1 MTETTF
7 LSFLAPPFPYF
18 IEGNLTTYKRGQRHP
33 DRYNLGFFDVIIMKE
48 GSLYIGEEHEQWK
61 LLSHDVLVLE
71 PNKHHFPVEPCTEDT
86 EFYWFHFQTKDKWCV
101 QKEQKPLEPDQPVP
115 TLHFHSEN
123 NTVHLPKHQK
133 LGNPNELFNRLDIL
147 LKSTV
152 KIRSLA
158 FWETQQIFMQVLQSL
173 ENDQQNQSSH
183 VKLAEQIEIYLKQ
196 HYKEPI
202 TNKSLAAQF
211 HVHENYLARCMK
223 AAFHCTPLEYLSNYR
238 IEQARLHL
246 LKTDLPLHLIS
257 EEIGFTRLSY
267 FSQCFKNKYGVS
279 PANYRKQYR
288 RERSGAG
295 TEGQVP

>member
-18 IEGNLTTYKRGQRHP
+18 IEGNLTTYKKGQRHP
-33 DRYNLGFFDVIIMKE
+33 NRYNLGFFDVIIMKE
-48 GSLYIGEEHEQWK
+48 GSLYIGEENEQWK
-61 LLSHDVLVLE
+61 LLPHDVLILE
-71 PNKHHFPVEPCTEDT
+71 PNKHHFPMEPCTEDT
-86 EFYWFHFQTKDKWCV
+86 VFYWFHFQTKDKWCV

-115 TLHFHSEN
+115 TLHYYSDN

-133 LGNPNELFNRLDIL
+133 LGNPNELFNRLDLL

-158 FWETQQIFMQVLQSL
+158 FWETQQIFTQVLQCL
-173 ENDQQNQSSH
+173 ENDQHNQSSN
-183 VKLAEQIEIYLKQ
+183 VKLAEQIEIYIKQ
-196 HYKEPI
+196 NYKEPI

-223 AAFHCTPLEYLSNYR
+223 VAFNCTPLEYLSNYR

-288 RERSGAG
+288 RDRSGVGGG
-295 TEGQVP
+295 TEGQ